1 MNTDYLTNNTKFGK
15 NSKFVKWYFSISL
28 IDKTDLH
35 MELRQL
41 KYFLKAKE
49 LLNFTE
55 AASHLHISQSTLSQQ
70 IKQLEEEL
78 GIDLF
83 NRFGKRITLS
93 EAGMLFAGYAEQCLK
108 SANDGRML
116 LKDLSNLNIGE
127 IAIGITYGLR
137 HVLTKTVIQFAA
149 SYPKIKLNIFF
160 GTSEELEE
168 RLNNFS
174 LDCILTFKEIKEEDN
189 FNYRLL
195 FSSPMSVVAARSTL
209 KEKDS
214 ISLKE
219 LSKLSLILP
228 SIGYSPRDFIDQAFS
243 GQDLKPNV
251 AVEINDIPTL
261 LDLIRNT
268 QWSTILT
275 QVTIANEQDFV
286 AIPILGDQ
294 MLRKAMAISL
304 KGVYEKKAVKAFLEL
319 FIALIPENE

>member
-1 MNTDYLTNNTKFGK
+1 
-15 NSKFVKWYFSISL
+15 
-28 IDKTDLH
+28 

-41 KYFLKAKE
+41 RYFLKAKE

-55 AASHLHISQSTLSQQ
+55 AASRLHISQSTLSQQ

-83 NRFGKRITLS
+83 NRFGKRVTLT
-93 EAGMLFAGYAEQCLK
+93 EAGMLFASYAEQSLK

-116 LKDLSNLNIGE
+116 LKDLSNLNTGE

-137 HVLTKTVIQFAA
+137 HVLTKTVIKFVK

-160 GTSEELEE
+160 GTSQELEE

-174 LDCILTFKEIKEEDN
+174 LDCILTFKEINAESH
-189 FNYRLL
+189 FNHQLL
-195 FSSPMSVVAARSTL
+195 FSSRMSVVAARSTL

-219 LSKLSLILP
+219 VSKLLLVLP
-228 SIGYSPRDFIDQAFS
+228 STGYSPRDFIDRAFS
-243 GQDLKPNV
+243 EQDLKPNV

-261 LDLIRNT
+261 LELIRNT
-268 QWSTILT
+268 TWSTILT
-275 QVTIANEQDFV
+275 QVTIDDEQDLV

-294 MLRKAMAISL
+294 MLRNAMAVSL
-304 KGVYEKKAVKAFLEL
+304 KGVYEKKAVKAFVDL
-319 FIALIPENE
+319 FIRLIPSGQ